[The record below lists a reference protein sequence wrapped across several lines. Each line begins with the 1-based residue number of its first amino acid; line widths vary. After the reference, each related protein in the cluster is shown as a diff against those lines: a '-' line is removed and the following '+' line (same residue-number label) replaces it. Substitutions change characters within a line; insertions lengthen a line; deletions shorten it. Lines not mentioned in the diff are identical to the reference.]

1 LVAILLS
8 PRAQR
13 GGTTR
18 QSSAAILIARVCAEV
33 CMNDR
38 KSIVGLGELL
48 WDLLPQG
55 PQLGGAA
62 SNFAVMA
69 ARLGDNGAIATRIGT
84 DPLGREAMS
93 YLNTTPLDTGYIQED
108 FSRVTG
114 TVTVTLDQGEPR
126 YTIHEPVAWD
136 FLELTPHWLAL
147 AEQADAVC
155 FGTLAQ
161 RSPASRRTIESFLHE
176 TRPECVRIFDVN
188 LRPPFFSPEIVERSL
203 ELATIF
209 KLNADEMPQ
218 VLSLLEFPDSVGTTP
233 DFLLNGAR
241 QIIDQFP
248 VRLVAITLGAQGSL
262 LVTRNEVDR
271 HAGYPAKV
279 VDAVGAGD
287 AFTAAL
293 THYYL
298 RGASLSQLNAA
309 GNRWGAWVA
318 SRAGAMPALPE
329 AERDAVM
336 HQIAQ
341 AS

>member
-1 LVAILLS
+1 MS
-8 PRAQR
+8 DPK
-13 GGTTR
+13 T
-18 QSSAAILIARVCAEV
+18 
-33 CMNDR
+33 
-38 KSIVGLGELL
+38 IVGLGELL
-48 WDLLPQG
+48 WDMLPQG
-55 PQLGGAA
+55 PQLGGAV

-69 ARLGDNGAIATRIGT
+69 ARLGNHGAIATRIGT
-84 DPLGREAMS
+84 DPLGREAIT
-93 YLNTTPLDTGYIQED
+93 YLKTTPLDAGYIQED

-114 TVTVTLDQGEPR
+114 TVTVALEGGEPR

-136 FLELTPHWLAL
+136 FLEFTPHWLAL
-147 AEQADAVC
+147 AEQAHAVC

-176 TRPECVRIFDVN
+176 TRPECVRVFDVN
-188 LRPPFFSPEIVERSL
+188 LRKPFFSSEIVERSL

-218 VLSLLEFPDSVGTTP
+218 VLSLLEFPDAAGTTP

-248 VRLVAITLGAQGSL
+248 VKLVAITLGSHGSL

-271 HAGYPAKV
+271 HPGYPVQV

-298 RGASLSQLNAA
+298 RGAQLSQLNAA

-318 SRAGAMPALPE
+318 SHAGAMPALPD
-329 AERDAVM
+329 AEREAVM
-336 HQIAQ
+336 GQIAQ

>member
-1 LVAILLS
+1 MS
-8 PRAQR
+8 
-13 GGTTR
+13 
-18 QSSAAILIARVCAEV
+18 
-33 CMNDR
+33 DR

-48 WDLLPQG
+48 WDILPAG

-62 SNFAVMA
+62 SNFAVMS
-69 ARLGDNGAIATRIGT
+69 ARLGNNSAIATRIGT
-84 DPLGREAMS
+84 DPLGREAMAF
-93 YLNTTPLDTGYIQED
+93 LKTTPLDTRYIQED

-114 TVTVTLDQGEPR
+114 TVTVALEQGQPR
-126 YTIHEPVAWD
+126 YNIHEPVAWD
-136 FLELTPHWLAL
+136 FLEFTPHWLAL

-176 TRPECVRIFDVN
+176 TRPVCVRIFDVN
-188 LRPPFFSPEIVERSL
+188 LRTPFFSPEIVEQSL

-218 VLSLLEFPDSVGTTP
+218 VLSLLGFPDSEGTTP

-248 VRLVAITLGAQGSL
+248 VQLVAITLGAQGSL
-262 LVTRNEVDR
+262 LITRKEVDR
-271 HAGYPAKV
+271 HPGYPVKI

-298 RGASLSQLNAA
+298 RGAPLSQLNAA
-309 GNRWGAWVA
+309 GNRWGAWVV

-329 AERDAVM
+329 AEREAMV
-336 HQIAQ
+336 HQI
-341 AS
+341 SLSS

>member
-1 LVAILLS
+1 MS
-8 PRAQR
+8 
-13 GGTTR
+13 
-18 QSSAAILIARVCAEV
+18 
-33 CMNDR
+33 DR
-38 KSIVGLGELL
+38 KCIVGLGELL
-48 WDLLPQG
+48 WDILPEG
-55 PQLGGAA
+55 PQLGGAP

-69 ARLGDNGAIATRIGT
+69 ARLGDDGAVATRLGT
-84 DPLGREAMS
+84 DPLGREAMAFLKS
-93 YLNTTPLDTGYIQED
+93 TPLDTRYIQED

-114 TVTVTLDQGEPR
+114 TVTIALEQGQPR
-126 YTIHEPVAWD
+126 YIIHEPVAWD
-136 FLELTPHWLAL
+136 FLELTPHWLSL

-176 TRPECVRIFDVN
+176 TRPHCVRIFDVN
-188 LRPPFFSPEIVERSL
+188 LRPPFFNAEMIEHSL

-218 VLSLLEFPDSVGTTP
+218 VLALLDFPDAAGTRP
-233 DFLLNGAR
+233 DFLLSGAR

-248 VRLVAITLGAQGSL
+248 VHLVAITMGAQGSL

-271 HAGYPAKV
+271 HPGYPAQI

-293 THYYL
+293 THFYL
-298 RGASLSQLNAA
+298 RGASLAQLNAA

-318 SRAGAMPALPE
+318 SHAGAMPALPE
-329 AERDAVM
+329 SEREAVM
-336 HQIAQ
+336 QQLAQ
-341 AS
+341 PS

>member
-1 LVAILLS
+1 M
-8 PRAQR
+8 
-13 GGTTR
+13 
-18 QSSAAILIARVCAEV
+18 SAP
-33 CMNDR
+33 
-38 KSIVGLGELL
+38 KTIVGIGELL
-48 WDLLPQG
+48 WDMLPQG
-55 PQLGGAA
+55 PQLGGAV

-69 ARLGDNGAIATRIGT
+69 ARLGNHGTIATRIGT
-84 DPLGREAMS
+84 DPLGREAITH
-93 YLNTTPLDTGYIQED
+93 LKTTPLDAGYIQED

-114 TVTVTLDQGEPR
+114 TVTVALEGGEPR

-136 FLELTPHWLAL
+136 FLEFTPHWLAL

-176 TRPECVRIFDVN
+176 TRPECVRVFDVN
-188 LRPPFFSPEIVERSL
+188 LRKPFFSSEIVERSL

-218 VLSLLEFPDSVGTTP
+218 VLSLLEFPDAAGTTP

-248 VRLVAITLGAQGSL
+248 VKLVAITLGSHGSL

-271 HAGYPAKV
+271 HPGYPVQV

-298 RGASLSQLNAA
+298 RGARLSQLNAA

-318 SRAGAMPALPE
+318 SHVGAMPALPD
-329 AERDAVM
+329 AERAAVM
-336 HQIAQ
+336 DQIAQ

>member
-1 LVAILLS
+1 MS
-8 PRAQR
+8 
-13 GGTTR
+13 
-18 QSSAAILIARVCAEV
+18 
-33 CMNDR
+33 DR

-48 WDLLPQG
+48 WDILPAG
-55 PQLGGAA
+55 PQLGGAV

-69 ARLGDNGAIATRIGT
+69 ARLGNNGAIATRIGT
-84 DPLGREAMS
+84 DPLAREAMS
-93 YLNTTPLDTGYIQED
+93 FLKTTPLDTRYIQED

-114 TVTVTLDQGEPR
+114 TVTVALEQGEPR

-136 FLELTPHWLAL
+136 FLEFTPHWLAL

-176 TRPECVRIFDVN
+176 TRPECVRVFDVN
-188 LRPPFFSPEIVERSL
+188 LRAPFFTPEMVEQSL
-203 ELATIF
+203 ELATVF

-218 VLSLLEFPDSVGTTP
+218 VLSLLGFPDSEGITP

-248 VRLVAITLGAQGSL
+248 VQLVAITLGAQGSL
-262 LVTRNEVDR
+262 LITRKDVDR
-271 HAGYPAKV
+271 HPGYPAKI

-298 RGASLSQLNAA
+298 RGAALSQLNAA

-329 AERDAVM
+329 AERDAM
-336 HQIAQ
+336 THQI
-341 AS
+341 SLSR

>member
-1 LVAILLS
+1 MS
-8 PRAQR
+8 
-13 GGTTR
+13 
-18 QSSAAILIARVCAEV
+18 
-33 CMNDR
+33 DR
-38 KSIVGLGELL
+38 KCIVGLGELL
-48 WDLLPQG
+48 WDMLPQG
-55 PQLGGAA
+55 PQLGGAV

-69 ARLGDNGAIATRIGT
+69 ARLGNNGAIATRIGT
-84 DPLGREAMS
+84 DPLGREAMAF
-93 YLNTTPLDTGYIQED
+93 LNTTPLDARYIQED

-114 TVTVTLDQGEPR
+114 TVTVRLEQGEPC

-136 FLELTPHWLAL
+136 FLEFTPHWLAL

-176 TRPECVRIFDVN
+176 TRPQCVRIFDVN
-188 LRPPFFSPEIVERSL
+188 LRAPFFGPEIVEHSL

-218 VLSLLEFPDSVGTTP
+218 VLSLLGFPDAAGTTP

-248 VRLVAITLGAQGSL
+248 VQLVAITLGAQGSL
-262 LVTRNEVDR
+262 LITRNQVDR
-271 HAGYPAKV
+271 HPGYPTKV

-293 THYYL
+293 ADYYL
-298 RGASLSQLNAA
+298 RGAPLSQLNAA

-318 SRAGAMPALPE
+318 SHAGAMPALPE
-329 AERDAVM
+329 AERETMM
-336 HQIAQ
+336 HQIAL
-341 AS
+341 SS

>member
-1 LVAILLS
+1 MS
-8 PRAQR
+8 
-13 GGTTR
+13 
-18 QSSAAILIARVCAEV
+18 
-33 CMNDR
+33 DR

-48 WDLLPQG
+48 WDMLPQG
-55 PQLGGAA
+55 PQLGGAP

-69 ARLGDNGAIATRIGT
+69 ARLGNNGAIATRIGT
-84 DPLGREAMS
+84 DPLGREAMAF
-93 YLNTTPLDTGYIQED
+93 LKTTPLDTGYIQED

-114 TVTVTLDQGEPR
+114 TVTVALQDDQPR

-136 FLELTPHWLAL
+136 FLEFTPHWLAL

-176 TRPECVRIFDVN
+176 TRPECVRLFDAN
-188 LRPPFFSPEIVERSL
+188 LRVPFVSAEVVEHSL

-209 KLNADEMPQ
+209 KLNAEEMPQ
-218 VLSLLEFPDSVGTTP
+218 VLALLEFPDTAGTTP
-233 DFLLNGAR
+233 NSLLAGAR

-248 VRLVAITLGAQGSL
+248 VQLVAITLGSQGSL
-262 LVTRNEVDR
+262 LVTHKEVDR
-271 HAGYPAKV
+271 HPGYPVQV
-279 VDAVGAGD
+279 VDTVGAGD
-287 AFTAAL
+287 AFAAAL

-298 RGASLSQLNAA
+298 RGAPLSQLNAA

-318 SRAGAMPALPE
+318 SHAGAMPALPE

-336 HQIAQ
+336 EQIAP

>member
-1 LVAILLS
+1 MS
-8 PRAQR
+8 
-13 GGTTR
+13 
-18 QSSAAILIARVCAEV
+18 
-33 CMNDR
+33 DR

-48 WDLLPQG
+48 WDVLPAG

-69 ARLGDNGAIATRIGT
+69 ARLGNNGAIATRIGT
-84 DPLGREAMS
+84 DPLGREAMAF
-93 YLNTTPLDTGYIQED
+93 LKTTPLDTRYIQED

-114 TVTVTLDQGEPR
+114 TVTVALEQGEPR

-136 FLELTPHWLAL
+136 FLEFTPHWLAL

-176 TRPECVRIFDVN
+176 TRPECVRVFDVN
-188 LRPPFFSPEIVERSL
+188 LRAPFFTPEIVEQSL

-218 VLSLLEFPDSVGTTP
+218 VLSLLGFPDSEGITP

-248 VRLVAITLGAQGSL
+248 VQFVAITLGAQGSL
-262 LVTRNEVDR
+262 LITRKEVDR
-271 HAGYPAKV
+271 HPGYPAKI

-298 RGASLSQLNAA
+298 RGAALSQLNAA

-318 SRAGAMPALPE
+318 SRAGAMPALAE
-329 AERDAVM
+329 AERDAM
-336 HQIAQ
+336 THQI
-341 AS
+341 SMSR

>member
-1 LVAILLS
+1 MS
-8 PRAQR
+8 
-13 GGTTR
+13 
-18 QSSAAILIARVCAEV
+18 
-33 CMNDR
+33 DR

-55 PQLGGAA
+55 PQLGGAV

-69 ARLGDNGAIATRIGT
+69 ARLGNNGAIATRIGT
-84 DPLGREAMS
+84 DPLGREAMAF
-93 YLNTTPLDTGYIQED
+93 LKTTPLDTRYIQED

-114 TVTVTLDQGEPR
+114 TVTVALEQGQPR
-126 YTIHEPVAWD
+126 YTIHDPVAWD
-136 FLELTPHWLAL
+136 FLEFTPHWLAL

-188 LRPPFFSPEIVERSL
+188 LRAPFINSEVIEQSL

-218 VLSLLEFPDSVGTTP
+218 VLSLLDFPDSVGTTP
-233 DFLLNGAR
+233 DFLLSGAR

-248 VRLVAITLGAQGSL
+248 VQLVAITLGAQGSL

-271 HAGYPAKV
+271 HPGYPTRI
-279 VDAVGAGD
+279 VDTVGAGD
-287 AFTAAL
+287 AFAAAL

-298 RGASLSQLNAA
+298 RGAPLSQLNAA

-318 SRAGAMPALPE
+318 SHAGAMPALPE
-329 AERDAVM
+329 AEREAMV
-336 HQIAQ
+336 QKIAQ
-341 AS
+341 VS

>member
-1 LVAILLS
+1 
-8 PRAQR
+8 
-13 GGTTR
+13 
-18 QSSAAILIARVCAEV
+18 VCAEAF
-33 CMNDR
+33 MSDR
-38 KSIVGLGELL
+38 KIIVGLGELL
-48 WDLLPQG
+48 WDILPAG

-69 ARLGDNGAIATRIGT
+69 ARLGNNGAIATRIGT
-84 DPLGREAMS
+84 DPLGREAMAF
-93 YLNTTPLDTGYIQED
+93 LKTTPLDTRYIQED

-114 TVTVTLDQGEPR
+114 TVTVALEQGEPR
-126 YTIHEPVAWD
+126 YIIHEPVAWD
-136 FLELTPHWLAL
+136 FLEFTPHWLAL

-188 LRPPFFSPEIVERSL
+188 LRSPFFTPEIVEQSL

-218 VLSLLEFPDSVGTTP
+218 VLALLGFPDSEGTTP

-248 VRLVAITLGAQGSL
+248 VQLVAITLGAQGSL
-262 LVTRNEVDR
+262 LITRKEVDR
-271 HAGYPAKV
+271 HPGYPAKV

-298 RGASLSQLNAA
+298 RGAALSQLNAA

-329 AERDAVM
+329 AERDAM
-336 HQIAQ
+336 THQI
-341 AS
+341 SLSR

>member
-1 LVAILLS
+1 MS
-8 PRAQR
+8 
-13 GGTTR
+13 
-18 QSSAAILIARVCAEV
+18 
-33 CMNDR
+33 DR

-48 WDLLPQG
+48 WDMLPAG

-69 ARLGDNGAIATRIGT
+69 ARLGNNGVIATRIGT
-84 DPLGREAMS
+84 DPLGREATAF
-93 YLNTTPLDTGYIQED
+93 LKATPLDTRYIQED

-114 TVTVTLDQGEPR
+114 TVTVALEQGQPR

-136 FLELTPHWLAL
+136 FLEFTPHWLAL

-155 FGTLAQ
+155 FGTLPQ
-161 RSPASRRTIESFLHE
+161 RSPASHRTIESFLHE

-188 LRPPFFSPEIVERSL
+188 LRPPFFSPEIVEQSL

-218 VLSLLEFPDSVGTTP
+218 VLSLLGFPDSEGTTP

-241 QIIDQFP
+241 QILDQFP
-248 VRLVAITLGAQGSL
+248 VQLVAITLGAQGSL
-262 LVTRNEVDR
+262 LITRRDVDR
-271 HAGYPAKV
+271 HPCYPAKI

-293 THYYL
+293 TDYYL
-298 RGASLSQLNAA
+298 RAAPLSQLNAA

-329 AERDAVM
+329 AEREAMTD
-336 HQIAQ
+336 QIAL
-341 AS
+341 SS

>member
-1 LVAILLS
+1 
-8 PRAQR
+8 
-13 GGTTR
+13 
-18 QSSAAILIARVCAEV
+18 VCAEV
-33 CMNDR
+33 FMSDR
-38 KSIVGLGELL
+38 KIIVGLGELL
-48 WDLLPQG
+48 WDILPAG

-69 ARLGDNGAIATRIGT
+69 ARLGNNGAIATRIGT
-84 DPLGREAMS
+84 DPLGREAMAF
-93 YLNTTPLDTGYIQED
+93 LKTTPLDTRYIQED

-114 TVTVTLDQGEPR
+114 TVTVALERGEPR
-126 YTIHEPVAWD
+126 YIIHEPVAWD
-136 FLELTPHWLAL
+136 FLEFTPHWLAL

-188 LRPPFFSPEIVERSL
+188 LRSPFFTPEIVEQSL

-218 VLSLLEFPDSVGTTP
+218 VLALLGFPDSEGTTP

-248 VRLVAITLGAQGSL
+248 VQLVAITLGAQGSL
-262 LVTRNEVDR
+262 LITRKEVDR
-271 HAGYPAKV
+271 HPGYPAKV

-298 RGASLSQLNAA
+298 RGAALSQLNAA

-329 AERDAVM
+329 AERDAM
-336 HQIAQ
+336 THQI
-341 AS
+341 SLSR

>member
-1 LVAILLS
+1 MS
-8 PRAQR
+8 
-13 GGTTR
+13 
-18 QSSAAILIARVCAEV
+18 
-33 CMNDR
+33 DR
-38 KSIVGLGELL
+38 KTIVGLGELL
-48 WDLLPQG
+48 WDMLPGG
-55 PQLGGAA
+55 PQLGGAV

-69 ARLGDNGAIATRIGT
+69 ARLGNNGAIATRIGT
-84 DPLGREAMS
+84 DPLGRQAMAF
-93 YLNTTPLDTGYIQED
+93 LKTTPVDIGYIQED

-114 TVTVTLDQGEPR
+114 TVTVTIEDGQPR
-126 YTIHEPVAWD
+126 YTIQDPVAWD

-176 TRPECVRIFDVN
+176 TRPQCVRVFDVN
-188 LRPPFFSPEIVERSL
+188 LRAPFFSPEIVEQSL
-203 ELATIF
+203 EFATIF

-218 VLSLLEFPDSVGTTP
+218 VLSLLGFPDAAGTTP

-248 VRLVAITLGAQGSL
+248 VQLVAITLGPQGSL
-262 LVTRNEVDR
+262 LVTRNQVDR
-271 HAGYPAKV
+271 HPGQPAQV
-279 VDAVGAGD
+279 VDTVGAGD

-309 GNRWGAWVA
+309 GNRWGGWMA
-318 SRAGAMPALPE
+318 SHAGGMPPLAE
-329 AERDAVM
+329 AERDALTD
-336 HQIAQ
+336 QIAQ

>member
-1 LVAILLS
+1 V
-8 PRAQR
+8 
-13 GGTTR
+13 
-18 QSSAAILIARVCAEV
+18 SASRC
-33 CMNDR
+33 
-38 KSIVGLGELL
+38 IVGLGELL
-48 WDLLPQG
+48 WDMLPEG
-55 PQLGGAA
+55 PQLGGAV

-69 ARLGDNGAIATRIGT
+69 ARLGNRGVAATRIGT
-84 DPLGREAMS
+84 DALGREA
-93 YLNTTPLDTGYIQED
+93 LAFLKTTPLDTQFIQED

-114 TVTVTLDQGEPR
+114 SVTVTLEDGQPR

-136 FLELTPHWLAL
+136 FLEFTPHWLAL

-188 LRPPFFSPEIVERSL
+188 LRAPFFNPETVEHSL

-218 VLSLLEFPDSVGTTP
+218 VLSLLDFPDVAGKTP

-248 VRLVAITLGAQGSL
+248 VKLVAITLGPQGSL
-262 LVTRNEVDR
+262 LVTRDQVDR
-271 HAGYPAKV
+271 HPGYPAKV
-279 VDAVGAGD
+279 ADTVGAGD

-298 RGASLSQLNAA
+298 QGAPLSQLNAA

-318 SRAGAMPALPE
+318 SHAGAMPPLPDDERE
-329 AERDAVM
+329 AVTD
-336 HQIAQ
+336 QIAQ

>member
-1 LVAILLS
+1 M
-8 PRAQR
+8 
-13 GGTTR
+13 
-18 QSSAAILIARVCAEV
+18 SAS
-33 CMNDR
+33 

-48 WDLLPQG
+48 WDMLPQG
-55 PQLGGAA
+55 PQLGGAP

-69 ARLGDNGAIATRIGT
+69 ARLGNKGAIATRIGT
-84 DPLGREAMS
+84 DPLGREAMA
-93 YLNTTPLDTGYIQED
+93 YLKTTPVDTGYIQED

-114 TVTVTLDQGEPR
+114 TVTVALEKGEPR
-126 YTIHEPVAWD
+126 FTIHEPVAWD

-176 TRPECVRIFDVN
+176 TRPECLRIFDVN
-188 LRPPFFSPEIVERSL
+188 LRPPFFSAEIVERSL

-218 VLSLLEFPDSVGTTP
+218 VLSLLEFPEAAGTTP

-248 VRLVAITLGAQGSL
+248 VKLVAITLGAQGSL

-271 HAGYPAKV
+271 HAGYPVKV

-298 RGASLSQLNAA
+298 RGAPLSQLNAA

-318 SRAGAMPALPE
+318 SRAGAMPALPDT
-329 AERDAVM
+329 EREAVM
-336 HQIAQ
+336 NQIAH

>member
-1 LVAILLS
+1 MS
-8 PRAQR
+8 
-13 GGTTR
+13 
-18 QSSAAILIARVCAEV
+18 E
-33 CMNDR
+33 R
-38 KSIVGLGELL
+38 KTVVGLGELL
-48 WDLLPQG
+48 WDMLPEG
-55 PQLGGAA
+55 PQLGGAV

-69 ARLGDNGAIATRIGT
+69 ARLGNNGAIATRIGT
-84 DPLGREAMS
+84 DPLGREAMAF
-93 YLNTTPLDTGYIQED
+93 LKTTPVDASYIQED

-114 TVTVTLDQGEPR
+114 TVTVTLDAGQPQF
-126 YTIHEPVAWD
+126 TIHEPVAWD
-136 FLELTPHWLAL
+136 FLEFTPHWLAL

-155 FGTLAQ
+155 FGSLAQ

-176 TRPECVRIFDVN
+176 TRPACVRIFDVN
-188 LRPPFFSPEIVERSL
+188 LRAPFFSSEVVEQSL

-218 VLSLLEFPDSVGTTP
+218 VLSLLGFPDAAGITP

-248 VRLVAITLGAQGSL
+248 VQLVAITLGPQGSL

-271 HAGYPAKV
+271 HPGFPAEV
-279 VDAVGAGD
+279 VDTVGAGD

-298 RGASLSQLNAA
+298 RGAPLSQLNAA

-318 SRAGAMPALPE
+318 SHAGAMPALAD
-329 AERDAVM
+329 AEREAVM
-336 HQIAQ
+336 KTIAQ

>member
-1 LVAILLS
+1 MS
-8 PRAQR
+8 
-13 GGTTR
+13 
-18 QSSAAILIARVCAEV
+18 
-33 CMNDR
+33 DR

-48 WDLLPQG
+48 WDILPAG

-69 ARLGDNGAIATRIGT
+69 ARLGNNGAIATRIGT
-84 DPLGREAMS
+84 DPLGREAMAF
-93 YLNTTPLDTGYIQED
+93 LKTTPLDTQYIQED

-114 TVTVTLDQGEPR
+114 RVTVVLEQGQPR

-136 FLELTPHWLAL
+136 FLEFTPHWLAL

-188 LRPPFFSPEIVERSL
+188 LRSPFFTPEIVEQSL

-209 KLNADEMPQ
+209 KLNTDEMPQ
-218 VLSLLEFPDSVGTTP
+218 VLSLLGFPDSAGTTP

-248 VRLVAITLGAQGSL
+248 VKLVAITLGAQGSL
-262 LVTRNEVDR
+262 LITRNEVDR
-271 HAGYPAKV
+271 HPGYPTKIA
-279 VDAVGAGD
+279 DAVGAGD

-298 RGASLSQLNAA
+298 RGAPLSLLNAA
-309 GNRWGAWVA
+309 GNCWGAWVA
-318 SRAGAMPALPE
+318 SHAGAMPDPPD
-329 AERDAVM
+329 AEREAM
-336 HQIAQ
+336 TNQICSLVTRDPGRLRAP
-341 AS
+341 APRCIVN

>member
-1 LVAILLS
+1 MTD
-8 PRAQR
+8 PR
-13 GGTTR
+13 
-18 QSSAAILIARVCAEV
+18 C
-33 CMNDR
+33 
-38 KSIVGLGELL
+38 IVGLGELL
-48 WDLLPQG
+48 WDMLPQG

-69 ARLGDNGAIATRIGT
+69 ARLGDRGVAATRIGT
-84 DPLGREAMS
+84 DPLGREAMAFLKS
-93 YLNTTPLDTGYIQED
+93 TPLDTQYIQED

-114 TVTVTLDQGEPR
+114 TVTVALEDGQPR

-136 FLELTPHWLAL
+136 FLEFTPHWLAL

-176 TRPECVRIFDVN
+176 TRPDCVRIFDVN
-188 LRPPFFSPEIVERSL
+188 LRAPFFNAEIVETSL

-218 VLSLLEFPDSVGTTP
+218 VLSLLDFPDAAGTTP

-241 QIIDQFP
+241 QIVDQFP
-248 VRLVAITLGAQGSL
+248 VKLVAITLGPQGSL
-262 LVTRNEVDR
+262 LVTRNQVDR
-271 HAGYPAKV
+271 HPGYPAKV
-279 VDAVGAGD
+279 ADTVGAGD

-298 RGASLSQLNAA
+298 RGAPLSQLNAA
-309 GNRWGAWVA
+309 GNCWGAWVA
-318 SRAGAMPALPE
+318 SHSGAMPPLPD
-329 AERDAVM
+329 AEREAVTR
-336 HQIAQ
+336 QIAQ
-341 AS
+341 AP